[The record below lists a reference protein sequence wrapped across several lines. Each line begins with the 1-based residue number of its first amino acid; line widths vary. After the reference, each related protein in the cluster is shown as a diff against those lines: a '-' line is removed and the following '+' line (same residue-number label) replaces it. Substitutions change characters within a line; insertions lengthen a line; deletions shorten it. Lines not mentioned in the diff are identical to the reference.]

1 MRRSVRPLPYHPGAG
16 NRYAPDLLDDQ
27 GNRIRPIVTT
37 TPFRQLFYTS
47 RSAPGVDVDHI
58 LQQSRHNNAVDGI
71 TGLLWH
77 DGSHFLQVI
86 EGPESS
92 VAETY
97 ARIANDP
104 RHSELTILSDR
115 LIRAREFGYWSME
128 RVTRSL
134 QDGEAV
140 LARIERRLAGA
151 PDSVRTAFTAA
162 AKR

>member
-1 MRRSVRPLPYHPGAG
+1 MTET
-16 NRYAPDLLDDQ
+16 Q
-27 GNRIRPIVTT
+27 
-37 TPFRQLFYTS
+37 FRQLFYTS
-47 RSAPGVDVDHI
+47 RSAPGVDVDCI

-92 VAETY
+92 VAATY

-115 LIRAREFGYWSME
+115 SLGTREFGYWSME
-128 RVTRSL
+128 RATRSL
-134 QDGEAV
+134 HDGEAV

-151 PDSVRTAFTAA
+151 PEPLRAAFTAA
-162 AKR
+162 AKP

>member
-1 MRRSVRPLPYHPGAG
+1 MTETL
-16 NRYAPDLLDDQ
+16 
-27 GNRIRPIVTT
+27 
-37 TPFRQLFYTS
+37 FRQLFYTS
-47 RSAPGVDVDHI
+47 RSMPGVDVDHI

-77 DGSHFLQVI
+77 DGTHFLQVI
-86 EGPESS
+86 EGPDSS

-115 LIRAREFGYWSME
+115 PVEKREFGYWSME
-128 RVTRSL
+128 RATRSL
-134 QDGEAV
+134 NDGEAV

-151 PDSVRTAFTAA
+151 PEALRAAFTAA
-162 AKR
+162 AQR